1 MNIKTIQVSSD
12 AYYYLRYGE
21 EPIDPDNIDEAD
33 ELKQTFSPEFRFVSR
48 PEPIQ
53 GTDMVE
59 VQISV
64 AEEAKIEGR
73 FIVRF
78 IVMPNKETEV
88 RVYDSKSG
96 YVEKHAVEKLEAIG
110 DAYWAEY
117 RYYTISRTR
126 NSLQVCKIA
135 EYEKWFGKS

>member
-1 MNIKTIQVSSD
+1 MRIETIQISSD
-12 AYYYLRYGE
+12 AYYYLHCGE

-33 ELKQTFSPEFRFVSR
+33 ELKQTFSPGFRFVSK

-64 AEEAKIEGR
+64 AEEHKIEGH

-78 IVMPNKETEV
+78 IVMPYRNVEV
-88 RVYDSKSG
+88 RVYDSRSG
-96 YVEKHAVEKLEAIG
+96 YMEKHDVEKLEAIG

-117 RYYTISRTR
+117 RYYAISRTR